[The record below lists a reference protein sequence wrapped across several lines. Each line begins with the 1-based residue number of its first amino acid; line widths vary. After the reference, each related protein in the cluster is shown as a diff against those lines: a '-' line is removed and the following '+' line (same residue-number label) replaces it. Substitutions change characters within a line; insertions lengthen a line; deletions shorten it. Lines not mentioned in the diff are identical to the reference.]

1 MTIRVAAM
9 LAFALLVASPLPA
22 KEQTEEESQQP
33 QMMQR
38 MQQMM
43 ESRRQQAEERNA
55 LLEQLRGSIERLDAL
70 VESMNA
76 ADGDAKT
83 DAIADVV
90 AELVS
95 QHHDLL
101 DLVEPQPSMM
111 EEIRMYMMDMMR
123 QMMERMGA
131 GDTQ

>member
-1 MTIRVAAM
+1 MKIQITAI
-9 LAFALLVASPLPA
+9 LAFLILAASPVNAL
-22 KEQTEEESQQP
+22 EQTEEGSQRP

-38 MQQMM
+38 MREMM
-43 ESRRQQAEERNA
+43 EARRLQTEEQNA
-55 LLEQLRGSIERLDAL
+55 LFEQLRASTERLDAL

-76 ADGDAKT
+76 AEGDAKT
-83 DAIADVV
+83 DAIATLVT
-90 AELVS
+90 ELVS

-111 EEIRMYMMDMMR
+111 ERMQMNMMDMMQ
-123 QMMERMGA
+123 QMMERIGG